1 MVEDTPSI
9 PLGHYCGVKELT
21 REPPSTNGT
30 SPPARSRARAKHL
43 YWIAA
48 ALVLVAALGIAYV
61 LRPKAGPAIATVPL
75 VRKTLIADVT
85 ATGTVNPQD
94 TINVGTQVSGTIQLI
109 NADYND
115 HVHKGQI
122 LARLDPTLF
131 QASLDQARGSL
142 AQAQAQWQAAIA
154 NTQSASSTTAAAY
167 ANAQAAAGSV
177 RVAQGSVTSADTN
190 VEKARAAL
198 TLAEQTLA
206 RDRQLLAAGYIAQSQ
221 YDIDYSNHV
230 AATSAL
236 NSAIVAASQ
245 ARIQLAVARSQS
257 TAGSA
262 QGKASASQESALGNT
277 AAANLAA
284 IASAQAQ
291 VKEAIVNLGHTV
303 ITSPVD
309 GTVIARNVSIGQTVA
324 ASFQTP
330 TLYTIAKDLTKM
342 EIDLAV
348 GEPDIGSVR
357 VGQSVDFTVLA
368 FPSYTF
374 HGKVAQV
381 RENPTTLQNVVTYDT
396 VVYENNTD
404 GRLRPG
410 MTASASI
417 KVAHADNALV
427 VPLAALSF
435 HTAAQ
440 QPRVRASATPRGT
453 PASTSWGNTGAAQNV
468 TLAAGSVAQVTLV
481 DHGNLLAVPVRIM
494 LVSGGE
500 AAIEPVGQTL
510 APGSQ
515 IAVSAATR
523 QTQTPARAPGLLR

>member
-1 MVEDTPSI
+1 M
-9 PLGHYCGVKELT
+9 
-21 REPPSTNGT
+21 
-30 SPPARSRARAKHL
+30 
-43 YWIAA
+43 
-48 ALVLVAALGIAYV
+48 

-75 VRKTLIADVT
+75 ARKTLIADVT

-94 TINVGTQVSGTIQLI
+94 TINVGTQVSGTIQTI

-115 HVHKGQI
+115 RVHKGQV

-142 AQAQAQWQAAIA
+142 AQAQAMWQAALA
-154 NTQSASSTTAAAY
+154 NTQSASSATIAAY
-167 ANAQAAAGSV
+167 ANADAAAGSV
-177 RVAQGSVTSADTN
+177 RVAQGSVISADAN
-190 VEKARAAL
+190 VDKARAAL
-198 TLAEQTLA
+198 TLVEQTLT
-206 RDRQLLAAGYIAQSQ
+206 RDRQLLGAGYIAQSQ
-221 YDIDYSNHV
+221 YDTDYSNQI

-236 NSAIVAASQ
+236 NTAIVAASQ
-245 ARIQLAVARSQS
+245 ARTQLAVARSQS
-257 TAGSA
+257 TAGRA
-262 QGKASASQESALGNT
+262 QGNASASQASALGNT

-291 VKEAIVNLGHTV
+291 VKEAMVNLGHTV

-348 GEPDIGSVR
+348 GEPDIGAVR
-357 VGQSVDFTVLA
+357 VGQSVAFTVLA
-368 FPSYTF
+368 YPNYTF
-374 HGKVAQV
+374 HGTVAQV

-396 VVYENNTD
+396 VVYEHNTD

-410 MTASASI
+410 MTANASI
-417 KVAHADNALV
+417 QVATADNALV

-435 HTAAQ
+435 RAAARQ
-440 QPRVRASATPRGT
+440 THVRASATPRGT
-453 PASTSWGNTGAAQNV
+453 PAATSWGNAGAAQNASP
-468 TLAAGSVAQVTLV
+468 AAGSIGQVTLV
-481 DHGNLLAVPVRIM
+481 DHANLLAVPVRII

-500 AAIEPVGQTL
+500 AAIEPIGQTL
-510 APGSQ
+510 ALGSQ
-515 IAVSAATR
+515 IAVSTATR
-523 QTQTPARAPGLLR
+523 QTPTPARPPGLLR